1 MPRHVWDY
9 TAAVA
14 VIGQDILPLKLV
26 HASPETRFHN
36 CRRGEPLWASVKL
49 KFAARP
55 HALPKFFSWA
65 ISSGTF
71 SKGFP
76 LARQPRPHGPIPKSE
91 PFGYLPEAEPFRF
104 HL

>member
-14 VIGQDILPLKLV
+14 VIGQDVLPLKLV
-26 HASPETRFHN
+26 HASPETRFHY

-49 KFAARP
+49 KFSARP
-55 HALPKFFSWA
+55 PALPKFFSWA

-76 LARQPRPHGPIPKSE
+76 LAC
-91 PFGYLPEAEPFRF
+91 
-104 HL
+104 